1 MIKMIAVCYRK
12 PGLTREQFRHHYDTQ
27 HVPLVKSLMGENLT
41 RYVRNY
47 VNEGGT
53 DFDVGK
59 APEYDCITE
68 FYFADAEAFKRAVAA
83 IESPENAPRV
93 RADEQ
98 AFLDVSRLE
107 MAIVQEADRTDGVP
121 S

>member
-12 PGLTREQFRHHYDTQ
+12 PGLTREQFRHHYDTK
-27 HVPLVKSLMGENLT
+27 HVPLVKGLMGDNLE

-47 VNEGGT
+47 VIDGGT

-68 FYFADAEAFKRAVAA
+68 FFFTDKDAFARAIAA
-83 IESPENAPRV
+83 VESPENAPTV
-93 RADEQ
+93 RADEKS
-98 AFLDVSRLE
+98 FLDVGRLE
-107 MAIVQEADRTDGVP
+107 MTIVEEFERTDGTT